1 MLRPPKHTAA
11 KYVEYVSLAR
21 SILVQKVL
29 GRTSIQRFF
38 VQGLLPRVAGRHP
51 IPKVRT
57 LDECIF

>member
-11 KYVEYVSLAR
+11 KYVEYGSLSR

-29 GRTSIQRFF
+29 GRTSVQRFF
-38 VQGLLPRVAGRHP
+38 VQGLLPRAGRHP
-51 IPKVRT
+51 IPNVRI